1 MLSFFVDIN
10 TKFNKNE
17 LTGEKMAESSL
28 DTKQKLLESAKKE
41 FLEKGFT
48 GASLR
53 TIAANAG
60 VTTGAMYRHFKDK
73 NAFFCAL
80 VDDAIDASLK
90 VVSLA
95 GTDNHAS
102 FDMLHIQEHID
113 LENKSTSDFMD
124 YMFDNFDAFTLLLTK
139 AAGSEHENFQEEICE
154 LYTKNCE
161 ETFNWMYK
169 HNQITKKVSSMTVHF
184 MASTTINAFCDIILH
199 KMTKKEASAYISD
212 IMEFT
217 RAGSIQVLGMNAGI

>member
-1 MLSFFVDIN
+1 
-10 TKFNKNE
+10 
-17 LTGEKMAESSL
+17 MAESSTE
-28 DTKQKLLESAKKE
+28 TKNKLLESAKKE
-41 FLEKGFT
+41 FLEKGFN

>member
-1 MLSFFVDIN
+1 
-10 TKFNKNE
+10 
-17 LTGEKMAESSL
+17 MAESSL

-184 MASTTINAFCDIILH
+184 MASTIINAFCDIILH

-217 RAGSIQVLGMNAGI
+217 RAGSIQVLGMSAAN